1 MQQLK
6 SLPIYF
12 GMPTSDVRQLSDT
25 SHLQVILSGD
35 PANDSSMLLETLK
48 LEMTGFPD
56 RLIPS
61 RFRSLLPSKLMK
73 TPRLLAEYDLSVGIP
88 FMDVSPE
95 LEMWMPSHVFV
106 DRLDRSRRSGRPLH
120 PLTIV

>member
-1 MQQLK
+1 
-6 SLPIYF
+6 
-12 GMPTSDVRQLSDT
+12 MPTSDVRQLSDT

-35 PANDSSMLLETLK
+35 PATDSSMLSETLK

-73 TPRLLAEYDLSVGIP
+73 TPRLLAEYDLSAGIP

-106 DRLDRSRRSGRPLH
+106 VRLDRSRRSGRPLH